1 MQMLTKNEFK
11 KELLNKYEVSH
22 GLSNNIIDGMIS
34 RGFIPSVTNEIGDK
48 TYNIDYYIENED
60 IFNNRLTEY
69 KNTRGYY
76 TDSELKIALV
86 DRDSSFN
93 SVPLNAFNNLAKRGL
108 IKKDYFY
115 EVRRNEVYLFAS
127 NLIYDIEALKAAIAE
142 LNEQLEAEEAE
153 ELAFLNNNEDIIEE
167 NENNQSE
174 ERPRKT
180 QDEDELEEDDWE
192 DDDYDEQLEKKQ
204 KTKKKAQERKKRED
218 ALKKEETLKKEAE
231 LNSESSV
238 SATPNFASAEHTVE
252 EKTENTYAEINP
264 ELSQAEKDIAA
275 SIYKEDSK
283 QRASEA
289 TVTPSQ
295 SEDKE
300 AYSSSKSSGEQSYAS
315 LDRETHKTNEY
326 PKTTNAEE
334 HKPVEPSSASNADSP
349 TGNPNKT
356 VEYSA
361 SQSSDAKSSKSH
373 DNSVSEN
380 QSNIIKE
387 EVERKKEY
395 EEERR
400 KANETV
406 RTDEKPKLRNDDGTF
421 TFTGTEIGKT
431 EPDSS
436 VDNKSTPVNDSNSSS
451 VFHSD
456 RESQK
461 SSANESFTEHKEKEI
476 YAPESKS
483 SHETSKDEKEVVF
496 HENEK
501 TAQKTLSSSE
511 FTPSGDKQ
519 ESSYT
524 QFESNSKDSHNNA
537 PTDSFTSEKQHYEDI
552 FADREEQKKKDT
564 ENKREAEA
572 KSENR
577 QRKNISNKDEQ
588 GYTFTGTSVGK
599 TENDADNKKESDSS
613 VNDSKFLNT
622 AEKSKPSY
630 LYKINIPLADGSY
643 MTFEASRSEYKNTES
658 PKDNKNETENREV
671 LKDAQK
677 DELKKKNISYDDPYD
692 TFTVRTQEA
701 YIVSQTVLSQKAL
714 DEIVA
719 SVAQHSD
726 DNDFKV
732 TLVKTD
738 NEGNQKKSEIY
749 NSKKSETFIGDISE
763 TYKRGN
769 RVDKLPDS
777 TPTQQVNDSK
787 VLFAVGIKN
796 GGEIKGDIY
805 IPPAVPT
812 IHPRVFDELAKQG
825 VEYVSVNGVKVK
837 TETLTEISRNNFS
850 VIENTSE
857 YQNAAVAKELI
868 NKATSF
874 ASNGSAKSIFEHDSF
889 SSDNIKKAEN
899 IISKSIDEE
908 KRINDKF
915 SLSHVKDSPEFVPAY
930 LREKY
935 TDVKPQNNQSSFN
948 SKVEAIRSVSSKRT
962 IGNATDLTSCG
973 SNSAT
978 PPDNYGT
985 KLDNESVGTTR
996 TRVLPMP
1003 AFMMKE
1009 EAKATLVGSPAEII
1023 DSPHVNIDYSRPE
1036 VVEMYASALEVKYP
1050 ELAKELR
1057 TVSREINGEIATV
1070 ITAQQN
1076 GTKPIVDGAQMINN
1090 PAYYIAGKARY
1101 AELVASSIEQ
1111 ELPEQAKTI
1120 RTFSKEINGEIA
1132 DVYANNTITNGKI
1145 LVSNPDVYIKGHAA
1159 DAEAIADAIKNHYP
1173 ETSQKIRE
1181 LSDKLNKS
1189 ENNTFE
1195 RSISQAQELLS
1206 NVHVIKGHAK
1216 EVEDIAANIEM
1227 ERPDIAKQLREAS
1240 KFQNGKAAEIYEKA
1254 SILGRKVNTALPTV
1268 STPLNALP
1276 LIKGDARSIVSREN
1290 YGSETFKSETK
1301 YYKRTD
1307 FNDGAIKKGLFIK
1320 GTQPDIEKRH
1330 RLKGLSADNIKSD
1343 VRMMTITERDR
1354 LGRKHLSVATFNSDG
1369 SINIT
1374 WNADKKN
1381 SSVTL
1386 LGYASDI
1393 NSFDNT
1399 ELKSALASRSKLA
1412 KAGIRNRK
1420 LEEVHFITS
1429 DNAHFYVNPEWVKST
1444 RKKQNVKFEKTKDAD
1459 AITRQFINSADRFY
1473 KVYASGMWESDIE
1486 PEYDKYGLAGDGT
1499 VVKGLRS
1506 VEQLKAQKSDN
1517 LSGVAQNIMWH
1528 IMPMQGLNQTY
1539 LGSGFRYLFGR
1550 GSALWTLTSVGA
1562 ALNAKDELRTLNR
1575 KAIADL
1581 GLSKTQ
1587 LTKNG
1592 RVYSF
1597 KSGKDRRALAKEIEQ
1612 LSMSSLGCNITR
1624 LTDTTLKKALVEGK
1638 FGTKALTDEQRK
1650 LISATLQL
1658 RGITEG
1664 TLSTLVASE
1673 YLNKLNINPFA
1684 GGLSAENKK
1693 FLNSIGFNN
1702 VSIDKISQST
1712 FDEILQY
1719 CKDNNIVIPAD
1730 LASLLERAGKLN
1742 YANLNTKEGLES
1754 LLNEISLAGENMKF
1768 DSVLKGVKISEL
1780 SDKQIKELLKTLS
1793 ADNALKPLLEETL
1806 KLRELLEK
1814 KSSLKRAAGQLKNIA
1829 SFWARKAMF
1838 KFRGQALGDGMY
1850 AIYSAYRTV
1859 NTAVRIAAVLRSTHK
1874 TNQALFRKWLADG
1887 KPNSLRRKLYNS
1899 KHYKKKFAKQDAK
1912 ALKKLNKEKDK
1923 ALKERIKQRKKLERR
1938 KRNPIRKVK
1947 NRIAKRMPKGLSK
1960 VGRGIKKAVGAIFK
1974 PYKVISGFINKAK
1987 EAVLKKIIIPAV
1999 KYILIF
2005 IGAIV
2010 LLQIIF
2016 GLADAGLE
2024 GIYSIIYFKDNDS
2037 VSEDINGENELTT
2050 EQSLTNNTVE
2060 LCINLDSAF
2069 KYYIEKYYDEDT
2081 VIDAVKDSIKE
2092 ENEDELKQF
2101 YDPNSNEYLKLKR
2114 LGTTLN
2120 NIQTGVYY
2128 TYYNG
2133 DGEEIGF
2140 KSNAKD
2146 ITAMADAWIGEDF
2159 HAKGLYKSYV
2169 EKLWNYSHMVAYAP
2183 RNISDTLSYATSRAD
2198 IDDKEVYG
2206 DNRYVYA
2213 CSSNK
2218 ESSECYENAYDYK
2231 CNNSGANVY
2240 DSSKNI
2246 RTDIKNGNDKTSGK
2260 VEYAYTSSTSSNIT
2274 KYNIKNGIVE
2284 YSAIGC
2290 SQHKMTYH
2298 KSATSKDIT
2307 DKILANGTPTKNSSG
2322 VWGYITASSNVGKN
2336 NISLPN
2342 GQNASIR
2349 FYSNG
2354 DNSALA
2360 APSGCTNWKY
2370 IDTAYKK
2377 TDGTVVACRA
2387 YYCAGCHS
2395 GCSESNSVSATMPTR
2410 KIAHHAGSGATTI
2423 GGETYYKLNS
2433 INGCSEKE
2441 TKYHSSSSMTTNG
2454 KTYNHV
2460 LGTNHIGCN
2469 NYGSFVVSTKHSSS
2483 SKEYCFTGYC
2493 TKVTSNQTCTW
2504 KLSTYRALNGTYY
2517 AVINNPL
2524 TQGETVNVRGNKVY
2538 AYRASG
2544 LQIKV
2549 YAAAPA
2555 GWTVSKT
2562 GYVDFNDN
2570 YFMCS
2575 SATVN
2580 GVRYVWDIYPK
2591 DYNRTF
2597 GTVNLT
2603 CYQTPCKGHTVTNT
2617 TTTNT
2622 TYYYCKGHER
2632 CKGYLASDPHN
2643 ISVNYC
2649 KGYCPGHTLEHY
2661 CTGHVDLNV
2670 AVVTLY
2676 LEDKNDLAY
2685 LGVPKEVD
2693 SEEKEINN
2701 IVDSLTGNEESH
2713 TLEVQTPRAGT
2724 DYLYDN
2730 VFLSS
2735 KFDRFDYEKFPLPG
2749 MSIIND
2755 ISLDLKG
2762 HSVSDPGNFGNPL
2775 DTLRWM
2781 PDFVNDKVDKSA
2793 TGKKTLN
2800 DVISA
2805 LYSTFSIHGVW
2816 KDRNDGATGN
2826 FDETAISVDA
2836 FNIKGDY
2843 SKFGKHHYFDGW
2855 FEYDSS
2861 GKIEWAGDVGNLT
2874 PRDNGAYSRATESLG
2889 EDWYE
2894 AYGLSFPG
2902 AYNSRPD
2909 DKEIDRILKY
2919 ITQCC
2924 SSTVNGKPQRIVTA
2938 KKLLDEIGNT
2948 YSGSGIDFAK
2958 TWYQNFYKSVHGSE
2972 NMVVN
2977 AAYND
2982 SKGFSSNYTYQA
2994 KVFRRSLGV
3003 KSIGDSYGNVD
3014 NVICELSAGDMIGA
3028 GDEVYIV
3035 LYNDTSASETSDG
3048 EARGIDK
3055 GHVIV
3060 ATVNGAES
3068 SSGNDEI
3075 HLFSFTTEYISKKS
3089 DLFWVYKCT

>member
-22 GLSNNIIDGMIS
+22 GLSNDIIDGMIS

-93 SVPLNAFNNLAKRGL
+93 SVPLNVFNNLAKRGL

-127 NLIYDIEALKAAIAE
+127 NLIYDIEALKAAITE

-153 ELAFLNNNEDIIEE
+153 ELAFLNNDE
-167 NENNQSE
+167 NVVDENDDNLSE
-174 ERPRKT
+174 EETQKT
-180 QDEDELEEDDWE
+180 QDENELEEDDWE

-204 KTKKKAQERKKRED
+204 KAKKKAQERKKRED
-218 ALKKEETLKKEAE
+218 ALRKEEALKKEAE
-231 LNSESSV
+231 LNSEPSV
-238 SATPNFASAEHTVE
+238 SATPNFASAEHTIE
-252 EKTENTYAEINP
+252 EKTESTHTGINS
-264 ELSQAEKDIAA
+264 EFSQTEKDTAD

-283 QRASEA
+283 QKAPET

-295 SEDKE
+295 SEGKE

-334 HKPVEPSSASNADSP
+334 HKPVEPSSASNSDNP

-356 VEYSA
+356 IEYSA
-361 SQSSDAKSSKSH
+361 SQSSDAKNNKSH

-387 EVERKKEY
+387 EVEQKKEY

-400 KANETV
+400 KANENIKTE
-406 RTDEKPKLRNDDGTF
+406 EKPKLRNDDGTF
-421 TFTGTEIGKT
+421 SFTGTEIGKT
-431 EPDSS
+431 EPNSS
-436 VDNKSTPVNDSNSSS
+436 IDNKSTPVNDGNSSS

-461 SSANESFTEHKEKEI
+461 SSVNDSFTGHKEKET

-483 SHETSKDEKEVVF
+483 SSEILKDEEKAVF
-496 HENEK
+496 HESEK
-501 TAQKTLSSSE
+501 TAPKTPSSSE
-511 FTPSGDKQ
+511 FTPSVDKQ
-519 ESSYT
+519 ESSSAQPKSY
-524 QFESNSKDSHNNA
+524 SGDSRNNVPA
-537 PTDSFTSEKQHYEDI
+537 DS
-552 FADREEQKKKDT
+552 EEQKKKDA
-564 ENKREAEA
+564 ENRREAEA
-572 KSENR
+572 KSEN
-577 QRKNISNKDEQ
+577 QQKKNTVSKDGQ
-588 GYTFTGTSVGK
+588 GYAFTGTSVGR
-599 TENDADNKKESDSS
+599 TEKKSDDKKEYSDSS
-613 VNDSKFLNT
+613 ANDSKYLNT
-622 AEKSKPSY
+622 AEKSKSSY
-630 LYKINIPLADGSY
+630 PYKINIPLADGSY
-643 MTFEASRSEYKNTES
+643 MTFETTQS
-658 PKDNKNETENREV
+658 
-671 LKDAQK
+671 QK
-677 DELKKKNISYDDPYD
+677 DVSYNDPYD
-692 TFTVRTQEA
+692 NFTVRTQEA
-701 YIVSQTVLSQKAL
+701 YVASQTVLSQKAL

-738 NEGNQKKSEIY
+738 NEGDQKKSEIY
-749 NSKKSETFIGDISE
+749 NSKKPETFIGDISE

-769 RVDKLPDS
+769 RVDKLPDF

-796 GGEIKGDIY
+796 GGEIKGDTY

-825 VEYVSVNGVKVK
+825 IEYVSVNGVKVK

-850 VIENTSE
+850 VIENTNE

-874 ASNGSAKSIFEHDSF
+874 VSNTSAKSIFEHDSF

-908 KRINDKF
+908 KRVNDKF
-915 SLSHVKDSPEFVPAY
+915 SLSHVKDCPEFVPAY

-935 TDVKPQNNQSSFN
+935 IDTKPQNNQSSFN
-948 SKVEAIRSVSSKRT
+948 SKIETTRNISPKRT
-962 IGNATDLTSCG
+962 IGYATDLTSYG
-973 SNSAT
+973 SNSAN
-978 PPDNYGT
+978 PLDNYGA
-985 KLDNESVGTTR
+985 KLDNESAGTTR
-996 TRVLPMP
+996 TRVLAMP
-1003 AFMMKE
+1003 AFMIKE
-1009 EAKATLVGSPAEII
+1009 EAKATLVGSSAEVI
-1023 DSPHVNIDYSRPE
+1023 DAPHVNIDYSRPE

-1101 AELVASSIEQ
+1101 AEFVASSIEQ
-1111 ELPEQAKTI
+1111 KLPEQAKTI
-1120 RTFSKEINGEIA
+1120 RTLSKEINGEIA
-1132 DVYANNTITNGKI
+1132 DVYANNTITDGKI

-1159 DAEAIADAIKNHYP
+1159 DAKAIADAIKNHYP
-1173 ETSQKIRE
+1173 ETSQKIRK

-1216 EVEDIAANIEM
+1216 EVESIAANIEI
-1227 ERPDIAKQLREAS
+1227 EHPDIAKQLREAS

-1268 STPLNALP
+1268 STPLNAPP
-1276 LIKGDARSIVSREN
+1276 LIKGDARSIISREN

-1320 GTQPDIEKRH
+1320 GTQPDIDKRH
-1330 RLKGLSADNIKSD
+1330 KFKSLSADNIKSD
-1343 VRMMTITERDR
+1343 VRMMTITEKDK

-1399 ELKSALASRSKLA
+1399 ELKSALASRGKLA

-1444 RKKQNVKFEKTKDAD
+1444 RKKQNVKFEKAKDAD

-1562 ALNAKDELRTLNR
+1562 ALNAKDELRALNR

-1581 GLSKTQ
+1581 GRSKTQ

-1693 FLNSIGFNN
+1693 FLDSIGFNN

-1712 FDEILQY
+1712 VDEILQY

-1730 LASLLERAGKLN
+1730 LASLLERAGKFN

-1899 KHYKKKFAKQDAK
+1899 KYYKKKFAKQDAK

-2395 GCSESNSVSATMPTR
+2395 GCSESSSVSATMPTQ

-2423 GGETYYKLNS
+2423 GGETYYRLNS

-2493 TKVTSNQTCTW
+2493 TKITSNQTCTW

-2524 TQGETVNVRGNKVY
+2524 IKEKINVRGQNHD
-2538 AYRASG
+2538 AYRAD
-2544 LQIKV
+2544 KV
-2549 YAAAPA
+2549 QLKTYAAAPT
-2555 GWTVSKT
+2555 GWTT
-2562 GYVDFNDN
+2562 IETNYVKFNDRD
-2570 YFMCS
+2570 FECS

-2622 TYYYCKGHER
+2622 TYYYCKGHEH

-2661 CTGHVDLNV
+2661 CTGHVDLNI

-2713 TLEVQTPRAGT
+2713 TLEVQTPKAGT

-2775 DTLRWM
+2775 DTLRWT

-2826 FDETAISVDA
+2826 FDGTAISVDA

-2855 FEYDSS
+2855 FEYDGS
-2861 GKIEWAGDVGNLT
+2861 GKIEWAGDIGHQT
-2874 PRDNGAYSRATESLG
+2874 PRDTGAYSRATESLG

-2972 NMVVN
+2972 NTIVN

-3003 KSIGDSYGNVD
+3003 KSISDSYGNVD
-3014 NVICELSAGDMIGA
+3014 NVICGLSAGDMIGA